1 MSLSDLNRIE
11 RILDG
16 MIAIKDDIDNDIK
29 AKDNRIAAVENN
41 IKTDLSK
48 LEKKLEEVIDN
59 NKAKDLKIA
68 MIENELNET
77 KFKIDNSTIN
87 DSCASDEMRGKIES
101 VDKEMEEKKAKIVE
115 MEKKLEDIISDNTD
129 LSTQTMVSSFRLYEM
144 NIFEES

>member
-29 AKDNRIAAVENN
+29 AKDKRIATVEKN
-41 IKTDLSK
+41 IKTDLAK

-77 KFKIDNSTIN
+77 KLRINNSTIN
-87 DSCASDEMRGKIES
+87 DSCVSDEMKDNCKIES
-101 VDKEMEEKKAKIVE
+101 VDKEMEEKKAKIKE

-129 LSTQTMVSSFRLYEM
+129 LSTQTMVSNFRLY
-144 NIFEES
+144 